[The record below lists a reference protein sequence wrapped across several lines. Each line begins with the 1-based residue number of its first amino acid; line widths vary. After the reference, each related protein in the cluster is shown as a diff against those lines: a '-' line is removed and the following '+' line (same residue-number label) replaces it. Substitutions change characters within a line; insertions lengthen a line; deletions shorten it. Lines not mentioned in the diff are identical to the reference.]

1 MLFELWCVYVS
12 LVAIQSKIQVWYES
26 RLVDDYHYE
35 SKNNRIW
42 FEKQRI
48 QQKSGDLQY
57 FYFLFLKNVCFIPI
71 IYEREI
77 LKMWKK
83 SNSKEGII
91 PSYYSTLMH
100 MQSEQWAATK
110 ISDFSPFHPVACTG
124 NPLWSVISVL
134 DGVHSSWY
142 EVNYPLRC
150 YN

>member
-1 MLFELWCVYVS
+1 MLFELWCVMV
-12 LVAIQSKIQVWYES
+12 VQFKMEVWCES
-26 RLVDDYHYE
+26 RLVEDYHYE

-48 QQKSGDLQY
+48 QQKIGDLQY
-57 FYFLFLKNVCFIPI
+57 FFIPM
-71 IYEREI
+71 IYERKF

-91 PSYYSTLMH
+91 PSYYYSLMDL
-100 MQSEQWAATK
+100 QSEQWASTK

-150 YN
+150 SN